1 VNAMQPISREQI
13 RRIFSDS
20 IGFSIANLNQIA
32 ILCLPIL
39 LIVTIVSFE
48 LAQQYQKT
56 LNELF
61 LPFLLNLLAYPIYA
75 GALIQLMFRKARHE
89 NPPNRELIT
98 TALRI
103 WMPYFLL
110 KTAMVALIFIGFLL
124 IIPGIWMWIRF
135 SFAEFYLVVFGLPP
149 RQALQKSL
157 ISTKPYFGM
166 LAILLFSTQIPI
178 MGFNLVLNSILWSLT
193 QSSWLSIIVNTL
205 CAFLGLLVL
214 VLIFRIFMEAMQ
226 AEETS

>member
-1 VNAMQPISREQI
+1 MQPISREQI
-13 RRIFSDS
+13 RRIFNDS

-32 ILCLPIL
+32 VLCLPIL
-39 LIVTIVSFE
+39 FVVTIVSFA

-98 TALRI
+98 TALRF

-110 KTAMVALIFIGFLL
+110 KTVMVALTFIGFLL
-124 IIPGIWMWIRF
+124 IIPGIWMWVRF

-157 ISTKPYFGM
+157 ISTKPYFGV

-193 QSSWLSIIVNTL
+193 QSSWLSIIINTL
-205 CAFLGLLVL
+205 CAFLGLFVL

-226 AEETS
+226 SEETS